1 MIRTTRF
8 QDIKDMAIIGSKL
21 VDQTMP
27 FFRSS
32 TLRIE
37 DLLKAYISAPNAKVL
52 TSVDDKG
59 VIKGGA
65 LVVNQPN
72 LWAEKHNSQII
83 GLYSTVKGDS
93 AEMLKMILEWFTER
107 KNSLII
113 CYAAP
118 IKSGLD
124 DLLLKNNFELQG
136 TMLVR
141 RKYHGVS

>member
-1 MIRTTRF
+1 MIRTTSF
-8 QDIKDMAIIGSKL
+8 QDIKDLAKIGSEI
-21 VDQTMP
+21 VDETMP

-37 DLLKAYISAPNAKVL
+37 DLLKAYISSPNAKMI
-52 TSVDDKG
+52 TSVDNSN
-59 VIKGGA
+59 VVCGGA

-83 GLYSTVKGDS
+83 GLYSTIKGDS
-93 AEMLKMILEWFTER
+93 AKMLNAIIEWFMNR
-107 KNSLII
+107 KNSLLI

-118 IKSGLD
+118 IKSRLD
-124 DLLLKNNFELQG
+124 VLLLQNKFELQG

-141 RKYHGVS
+141 RKYHGLS